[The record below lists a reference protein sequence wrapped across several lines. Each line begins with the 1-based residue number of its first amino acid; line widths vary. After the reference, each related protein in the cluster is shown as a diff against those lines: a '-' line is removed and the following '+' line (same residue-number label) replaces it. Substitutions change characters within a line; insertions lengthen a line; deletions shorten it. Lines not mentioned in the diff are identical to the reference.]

1 MLKKLMIGTALSAFA
16 LSGAFAQSNP
26 STDPPA
32 NSQQSQ
38 STSSGGSSMN
48 NSSSMDK
55 SKSPSAASSTSSPS
69 SATTGQASS
78 PSPSASSTASM
89 PSASG
94 SQQFVS
100 SQQTNQWLSSKFI
113 GIDVVGADDKK
124 IGDVSDVL
132 FDQQGKIEA
141 YVIGVGGFLGIGAKD
156 VALAPS
162 AFQPVKD
169 NNNNERLKLSMT
181 KDQLEKAPAFERK
194 QEPRATTGAGSPSS
208 GMGSPRPTGAP
219 GGTPR

>member
-32 NSQQSQ
+32 NSQQMQ
-38 STSSGGSSMN
+38 SGSSGGSSMS

-55 SKSPSAASSTSSPS
+55 KGPSAASSTSSSPS

-78 PSPSASSTASM
+78 PSPSASTM
-89 PSASG
+89 PATSG
-94 SQQFVS
+94 AKFVS

-181 KDQLEKAPAFERK
+181 KEELEKAPAFERK
-194 QEPRATTGAGSPSS
+194 QEPRATTGAGSPT
-208 GMGSPRPTGAP
+208 SPRPAGAP
-219 GGTPR
+219 AGTAR

>member
-16 LSGAFAQSNP
+16 LTGAFAQSNP

-32 NSQQSQ
+32 SSQQG
-38 STSSGGSSMN
+38 SSSPGGSSMS

-55 SKSPSAASSTSSPS
+55 SPSATGGSSSMGSS
-69 SATTGQASS
+69 SATTGQGSS
-78 PSPSASSTASM
+78 PSPSAASTAS
-89 PSASG
+89 SSG

-100 SQQTNQWLSSKFI
+100 SQQTNQWLSSNFI
-113 GIDVVGADDKK
+113 GMDVVGADDKK

-141 YVIGVGGFLGIGAKD
+141 YIIGVGGFLGIGAKD

-169 NNNNERLKLSMT
+169 GNNERLKLSMT

-219 GGTPR
+219 GGTAR

>member
-32 NSQQSQ
+32 NSQQTQ
-38 STSSGGSSMN
+38 SSSSGGSSMS

-55 SKSPSAASSTSSPS
+55 SPSSSASSSPSA
-69 SATTGQASS
+69 ATTGQASTAS
-78 PSPSASSTASM
+78 TSST
-89 PSASG
+89 SG

-181 KDQLEKAPAFERK
+181 RDQLEKAPAFERK
-194 QEPRATTGAGSPSS
+194 QEPRATTGASPSS

>member
-1 MLKKLMIGTALSAFA
+1 MLKKLMIGTALSALA

-48 NSSSMDK
+48 SSTMD
-55 SKSPSAASSTSSPS
+55 KSPSAASSTSSSPS
-69 SATTGQASS
+69 SATTGQASPSAS
-78 PSPSASSTASM
+78 PTASSTASA
-89 PSASG
+89 PATSG
-94 SQQFVS
+94 AKFVS

-132 FDQQGKIEA
+132 FDQQGKVEA

-181 KDQLEKAPAFERK
+181 KEELEKAPAFERK
-194 QEPRATTGAGSPSS
+194 QEPRATTGAASPTS
-208 GMGSPRPTGAP
+208 GSPRPAGAP
-219 GGTPR
+219 AGTAR

>member
-1 MLKKLMIGTALSAFA
+1 
-16 LSGAFAQSNP
+16 
-26 STDPPA
+26 
-32 NSQQSQ
+32 
-38 STSSGGSSMN
+38 MN

-55 SKSPSAASSTSSPS
+55 SPSAASSTSSSPS

-78 PSPSASSTASM
+78 PSSSTSST
-89 PSASG
+89 PSTSG
-94 SQQFVS
+94 AKFVS

-113 GIDVVGADDKK
+113 GIDVVGTDDKK

-194 QEPRATTGAGSPSS
+194 QEPRDHDRCRLADKLAHHA
-208 GMGSPRPTGAP
+208 RPALRREP
-219 GGTPR
+219 LANSAVAL

>member
-1 MLKKLMIGTALSAFA
+1 MLKKLMIGTALSAFV

-32 NSQQSQ
+32 NSQQTQ
-38 STSSGGSSMN
+38 SSSSGGSSMN

-55 SKSPSAASSTSSPS
+55 SPSAASSTSSPS
-69 SATTGQASS
+69 AATTGQG
-78 PSPSASSTASM
+78 STASTSSM
-89 PSASG
+89 SG

-194 QEPRATTGAGSPSS
+194 QEPRATTGAASPSS
-208 GMGSPRPTGAP
+208 GVGSPRPTGAP
-219 GGTPR
+219 AGTAR

>member
-1 MLKKLMIGTALSAFA
+1 MLKKLMITTALSAFA

-38 STSSGGSSMN
+38 SGSSGGSSMN
-48 NSSSMDK
+48 NSSSMN
-55 SKSPSAASSTSSPS
+55 KSPSAASSTSSSPS
-69 SATTGQASS
+69 SATTGQAT
-78 PSPSASSTASM
+78 SPSASSTAST
-89 PSASG
+89 PSTSG
-94 SQQFVS
+94 AKFVS

-113 GIDVVGADDKK
+113 GIDVVGTDDKK

-141 YVIGVGGFLGIGAKD
+141 YVVGVGGFLGIGAKD

-162 AFQPVKD
+162 AFQAVKD
-169 NNNNERLKLSMT
+169 SNNNERLKLAMT

-194 QEPRATTGAGSPSS
+194 QEPRATTGASSPS
-208 GMGSPRPTGAP
+208 GVGSPRPTGAP
-219 GGTPR
+219 AGTPR

>member
-1 MLKKLMIGTALSAFA
+1 MLKKLMIGTALSALA

-32 NSQQSQ
+32 SSQQTQ
-38 STSSGGSSMN
+38 SSSSGGSSMT
-48 NSSSMDK
+48 S
-55 SKSPSAASSTSSPS
+55 SPSAASSTSSSPS
-69 SATTGQASS
+69 SATSGQAST
-78 PSPSASSTASM
+78 PSPSSTASM
-89 PSASG
+89 SASG

-100 SQQTNQWLSSKFI
+100 AQQTNQWLSSKFI

-132 FDQQGKIEA
+132 FDQQGKVEA

-169 NNNNERLKLSMT
+169 SNNNERLKLSMT
-181 KDQLEKAPAFERK
+181 RDQLEKAPAFERK
-194 QEPRATTGAGSPSS
+194 QEPRATTGASPS
-208 GMGSPRPTGAP
+208 GTGTPRPTGAP
-219 GGTPR
+219 AGTPR

>member
-16 LSGAFAQSNP
+16 LSGALAQSNP

-32 NSQQSQ
+32 NSQQTLGS
-38 STSSGGSSMN
+38 SSGGSSMN

-55 SKSPSAASSTSSPS
+55 SPSTASSTSSPS

-78 PSPSASSTASM
+78 SSASSTT
-89 PSASG
+89 PSTSA

-113 GIDVVGADDKK
+113 GTDVIGADDKK

-141 YVIGVGGFLGIGAKD
+141 YVVGVGGFLGIGAKD

-208 GMGSPRPTGAP
+208 GMGSPRPVGAP
-219 GGTPR
+219 TGTPR

>member
-1 MLKKLMIGTALSAFA
+1 MLKKLMIGTALSALA
-16 LSGAFAQSNP
+16 LSSAFAQSNP

-32 NSQQSQ
+32 SSQQTQ
-38 STSSGGSSMN
+38 GASSGGSSMSG
-48 NSSSMDK
+48 SSSMD
-55 SKSPSAASSTSSPS
+55 KSPSAASSTSSSPS

-78 PSPSASSTASM
+78 PSPSAATTASA
-89 PSASG
+89 PATSG
-94 SQQFVS
+94 PKFVS

-113 GIDVVGADDKK
+113 GTDVIGADDKK
-124 IGDVSDVL
+124 IGDVNDVL

-169 NNNNERLKLSMT
+169 NNNNERLKVSMT

-194 QEPRATTGAGSPSS
+194 QEPRATTGASSPSS

>member
-1 MLKKLMIGTALSAFA
+1 MLKKLMIGTALSALA

-32 NSQQSQ
+32 SSQQTQ
-38 STSSGGSSMN
+38 SSSSGGSSM
-48 NSSSMDK
+48 SS
-55 SKSPSAASSTSSPS
+55 SPSAASSTSSSPS
-69 SATTGQASS
+69 AATTGQAST
-78 PSPSASSTASM
+78 PSPSSTASM
-89 PSASG
+89 PSTSG
-94 SQQFVS
+94 SQQFVA
-100 SQQTNQWLSSKFI
+100 SQQTDQWLSSKLI

-124 IGDVSDVL
+124 IGDVNDVL
-132 FDQQGKIEA
+132 LDQQGKVHA

-162 AFQPVKD
+162 AFQLVKD
-169 NNNNERLKLSMT
+169 SNNNERLKLSMT

-194 QEPRATTGAGSPSS
+194 QEPRATTGASPSS

-219 GGTPR
+219 AGTAR

>member
-32 NSQQSQ
+32 NSQQTQ
-38 STSSGGSSMN
+38 STSSGGSSM
-48 NSSSMDK
+48 D
-55 SKSPSAASSTSSPS
+55 KSPSAASSTSSSPS
-69 SATTGQASS
+69 SATTGQAST
-78 PSPSASSTASM
+78 PSPGASSPASTS
-89 PSASG
+89 SASG

-141 YVIGVGGFLGIGAKD
+141 YIIGVGGFLGIGAKD

-162 AFQPVKD
+162 AFQPMKD

-194 QEPRATTGAGSPSS
+194 QEPRATTGAASPSS

-219 GGTPR
+219 GGTAR

>member
-1 MLKKLMIGTALSAFA
+1 MLKKLMITTALSAFA

-38 STSSGGSSMN
+38 SSSSGGSSMN
-48 NSSSMDK
+48 NSSSMN
-55 SKSPSAASSTSSPS
+55 KSPSAASSTSSSPS

-78 PSPSASSTASM
+78 PSAASTAST
-89 PSASG
+89 PSTSG

-100 SQQTNQWLSSKFI
+100 SQKTDQWLSSKFI
-113 GIDVVGADDKK
+113 GIDVVGTDDKK
-124 IGDVSDVL
+124 IGDVNDVL

-156 VALAPS
+156 VALSPS
-162 AFQPVKD
+162 AFQLVKD
-169 NNNNERLKLSMT
+169 SNNERLKVSMT

-194 QEPRATTGAGSPSS
+194 QEPRATTGASSPP
-208 GMGSPRPTGAP
+208 GGAGSPRPTGTP
-219 GGTPR
+219 GGTAR

>member
-32 NSQQSQ
+32 S
-38 STSSGGSSMN
+38 STQTQGSSSGGSSMSG
-48 NSSSMDK
+48 SSSMDK
-55 SKSPSAASSTSSPS
+55 SPSAATSTSSSPS

-78 PSPSASSTASM
+78 PSASSTATTS
-89 PSASG
+89 SASG
-94 SQQFVS
+94 SQQFVA
-100 SQQTNQWLSSKFI
+100 SQQSNQWLSSKFI
-113 GIDVVGADDKK
+113 GTDVVGADDKK

-132 FDQQGKIEA
+132 FDQQGKVEA
-141 YVIGVGGFLGIGAKD
+141 YVVGVGGFLGIGSKD

-162 AFQPVKD
+162 AFQHVKD
-169 NNNNERLKLSMT
+169 NNTEKLKISMT

-194 QEPRATTGAGSPSS
+194 QEPRATTTGTGSPSG
-208 GMGSPRPTGAP
+208 GMGSPRPSGAP
-219 GGTPR
+219 AGTAR

>member
-1 MLKKLMIGTALSAFA
+1 MLKKLMIGTALSALA

-48 NSSSMDK
+48 SSTMD
-55 SKSPSAASSTSSPS
+55 KSPSAASSTSSSPS

-78 PSPSASSTASM
+78 PSSSASSTAT
-89 PSASG
+89 SG
-94 SQQFVS
+94 AKFVS

-113 GIDVVGADDKK
+113 GIDVVGTDDKK

-132 FDQQGKIEA
+132 FDQQGKVEA

-181 KDQLEKAPAFERK
+181 KEELEKAPAFERK
-194 QEPRATTGAGSPSS
+194 QEPRPTTTGAASPTS
-208 GMGSPRPTGAP
+208 GSPRPAGAP
-219 GGTPR
+219 AGTAR

>member
-32 NSQQSQ
+32 NSQQTQ
-38 STSSGGSSMN
+38 SSSSGGSSMN

-55 SKSPSAASSTSSPS
+55 SPSAASTSSPS
-69 SATTGQASS
+69 AATTGQG
-78 PSPSASSTASM
+78 STASTSSM
-89 PSASG
+89 SG

-194 QEPRATTGAGSPSS
+194 QEPRATTGAASPTS
-208 GMGSPRPTGAP
+208 GVGSPRPTGAP
-219 GGTPR
+219 AGTAR

>member
-1 MLKKLMIGTALSAFA
+1 MLKKLMITTALSAFA

-38 STSSGGSSMN
+38 SGSSGGSSMN
-48 NSSSMDK
+48 NSSSMN
-55 SKSPSAASSTSSPS
+55 KSPSAASSTSSSPS
-69 SATTGQASS
+69 SATTGQAT
-78 PSPSASSTASM
+78 SPSASSTAST
-89 PSASG
+89 PSTSG
-94 SQQFVS
+94 AKFVS

-113 GIDVVGADDKK
+113 GIDVVGTDDKK

-132 FDQQGKIEA
+132 FDQQGKVEA
-141 YVIGVGGFLGIGAKD
+141 YVVGVGGFLGIGAKD

-181 KDQLEKAPAFERK
+181 KEELEKAPAFERK
-194 QEPRATTGAGSPSS
+194 QEPRATTTGAATPTS
-208 GMGSPRPTGAP
+208 GSPRPAGAP
-219 GGTPR
+219 AGTAR

>member
-32 NSQQSQ
+32 NSQQTQ
-38 STSSGGSSMN
+38 SSSSGGSSMN
-48 NSSSMDK
+48 NSSSMQ
-55 SKSPSAASSTSSPS
+55 KSPSAASSTSSPS

-78 PSPSASSTASM
+78 SSPSPSASSTAST
-89 PSASG
+89 PSTSG

-181 KDQLEKAPAFERK
+181 KEQLEKAPAFERK
-194 QEPRATTGAGSPSS
+194 QEPRATTGAGSPPS
-208 GMGSPRPTGAP
+208 GSPRPTGAP
-219 GGTPR
+219 SGTPR

>member
-1 MLKKLMIGTALSAFA
+1 M
-16 LSGAFAQSNP
+16 
-26 STDPPA
+26 
-32 NSQQSQ
+32 
-38 STSSGGSSMN
+38 
-48 NSSSMDK
+48 
-55 SKSPSAASSTSSPS
+55 
-69 SATTGQASS
+69 
-78 PSPSASSTASM
+78 
-89 PSASG
+89 SG

-194 QEPRATTGAGSPSS
+194 QEPRATTGAASPSS
-208 GMGSPRPTGAP
+208 GVGSPRPTGAP
-219 GGTPR
+219 AGTAR

>member
-32 NSQQSQ
+32 NSQQSLGA
-38 STSSGGSSMN
+38 SSGGSSMN

-55 SKSPSAASSTSSPS
+55 SPSAASSTSSSPS
-69 SATTGQASS
+69 AATTGQGTAST
-78 PSPSASSTASM
+78 SST
-89 PSASG
+89 SG

-113 GIDVVGADDKK
+113 GTDVIGADDKK

-208 GMGSPRPTGAP
+208 GMGSPRPVGAP
-219 GGTPR
+219 TGTPR